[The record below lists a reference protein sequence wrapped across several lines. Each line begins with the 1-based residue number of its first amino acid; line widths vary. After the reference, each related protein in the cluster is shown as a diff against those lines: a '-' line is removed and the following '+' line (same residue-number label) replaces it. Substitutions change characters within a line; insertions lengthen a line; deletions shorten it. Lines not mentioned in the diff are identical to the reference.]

1 MNTPSASDRGRLS
14 ADASAH
20 TADLRAAT
28 PRTEIRR
35 AETRRTSTMRIA
47 AAAATLLP
55 FVLSAQ
61 TAPAPTPPR
70 IRLVVQLTVDQFRG
84 DYIDRYASQYTGG
97 LKWLREHGAFFTN
110 ATHDHAATETAPGHA
125 TLWSGR
131 YPSHTGIVRNAA
143 GVQDAQTP
151 LLLGSSGGGASPFRF
166 RGSALF
172 DWIRSDNEWSQA
184 LSVSRKDRGAIL
196 PVGRAHQN
204 VYWYG
209 LDGNFTTSRYYR
221 DTMPTWVT
229 QFNARQ
235 MFKPYLTQTWD
246 LLLPASAYAEP
257 DSQPIESLG
266 KDFMFPHRLDA
277 NAKKAYADFTEVPWM
292 DELTAAF
299 ALNGLNELKLGLGNG
314 TDVLAMSL
322 STTDAVGHRYG
333 PDSREL
339 HDQLLRLD
347 RTLGKFLDSLF
358 VLRDSSTIIM
368 ALSADHGMT
377 PFPGLHFPGTDP
389 QRGKVNTKPLM
400 DATRSKLIALGVE
413 GDAIDFESGM
423 VVLEKARLRA
433 KGINVDSVVRSL
445 KVEWS
450 KLGGIQSVYRK
461 EELPAL
467 AASGNVI
474 ARRWLHAIPDN
485 LDAVLAVT
493 LKPYYYW
500 STVAYA
506 THGSPNQID
515 AWVPIVFAG
524 PTFKPGRYDREVYT
538 VDIAPTLAAALGIT
552 PIEPIDGKILKEAL
566 RSTPAATPKPASPR
580 K

>member
-1 MNTPSASDRGRLS
+1 MIFPSASRWSRW
-14 ADASAH
+14 
-20 TADLRAAT
+20 TAALVA
-28 PRTEIRR
+28 PVIV
-35 AETRRTSTMRIA
+35 
-47 AAAATLLP
+47 ATLLP
-55 FVLSAQ
+55 TFAVAQ
-61 TAPAPTPPR
+61 TTTPTPVPPR
-70 IRLVVQLTVDQFRG
+70 IRLVLQLTVDQMRG
-84 DYIDRYASQYTGG
+84 DYIDRYKSQYTGG
-97 LKWLREHGAFFTN
+97 LKWLSDHGAFFTN

-125 TLWSGR
+125 TLGSGR

-143 GVQDAQTP
+143 GVQDPQEP
-151 LLLGSSGGGASPFRF
+151 LLLGSKGGGASPFRF

-196 PVGRAHQN
+196 PLGRAHQN

-209 LDGNFTTSRYYR
+209 LDGNFTTSRYYA
-221 DTMPTWVT
+221 DTMPGWVT
-229 QFNARQ
+229 RFNARQ
-235 MFKPYLTQTWD
+235 MFHSYLGQSWN
-246 LLLPASAYAEP
+246 LLLPASAYAEA
-257 DSQPIESLG
+257 DSQKIESSG
-266 KDFMFPHRLDA
+266 KDFMFPHKLDPDV
-277 NAKKAYADFTEVPWM
+277 KKALEGFADMPWM
-292 DELTAAF
+292 DEITAAF
-299 ALNGLNELKLGLGNG
+299 ALNGVNELKLGLGNG

-368 ALSADHGMT
+368 ALSADHGVT
-377 PFPGLHFPGTDP
+377 PYPALHFPGTDSL
-389 QRGKVNTKPLM
+389 RGKVNIKPLM
-400 DATRSKLIALGVE
+400 DATRSRLIALGVE
-413 GDAIDFESGM
+413 GDVIDFESGM
-423 VVLEKARLRA
+423 IVLDRGRLRA
-433 KGINVDSVVRSL
+433 RGINADSVVRSL
-445 KVEWS
+445 KAKWS
-450 KLGGIQSVYRK
+450 ALPGIQSVYRK

-467 AASGNVI
+467 TASGNVI

-485 LDAVLAVT
+485 LEAVLTVS

-500 STVAYA
+500 STVMNA
-506 THGSPNQID
+506 THGSPNQLD

-524 PTFKPGRYDREVYT
+524 PMFKPGRYSREVHT

-552 PIEPIDGKILKEAL
+552 PIERIDGKILREAL
-566 RSTPAATPKPASPR
+566 RPLASVKSTESGSVRSSGSK